1 MYTHKGIEKL
11 WHFMAVTPK
20 KTANKSKGEWAVS
33 NYKASAEQR
42 KQPTEW
48 KGNLQKGCKIF
59 AITSQE
65 RGKFPEYVSKSY
77 KSREKQK
84 QTNKQNPH

>member
-42 KQPTEW
+42 KQPTE
-48 KGNLQKGCKIF
+48 
-59 AITSQE
+59 
-65 RGKFPEYVSKSY
+65 
-77 KSREKQK
+77 
-84 QTNKQNPH
+84 